1 MRDTDRHGAW
11 SNNDQCYEDGTESH
25 ICGKRCE
32 AVEIHEV
39 ESTQG
44 VPLVSIIVNDNP
56 EPQWYQN

>member
-32 AVEIHEV
+32 APKPVKT
-39 ESTQG
+39 STHSEW
-44 VPLVSIIVNDNP
+44 VDNIVCG
-56 EPQWYQN
+56 